1 MSIGRAAALPLALLA
16 GCSMTPRYTVPAV
29 PVTAAYK
36 EAGPWVAAAPADEAP
51 RGPWWQRFGDAPL
64 SDLESRIERN
74 SPTLAAALA
83 RRNQAA
89 ALLRRARGGLFPEID
104 LDGSASRERIS
115 AGRPFGSGA
124 AATGNDFVVGGTL
137 SYEVDL
143 WGKIRAQVAAGR
155 ADLQASAADLAATRL
170 SLQAQLADAYFR
182 LRGLDAELALLR
194 ETVDAYA
201 RAYELTATRH
211 DGGIASGLDVNRA
224 RTQLAT
230 ARAQISDIAN
240 DRAAIE
246 HAIAVLVGET
256 PSGFS
261 LAPVRTLA
269 DPPPATGETPSLL
282 LQRRADIAAAER
294 RVAAANAR
302 VGVARAAL
310 YPSLNL
316 GLSGGFEAGAG
327 ALFAAP
333 NLFWALGPSTLLAPI
348 IDGGRRR
355 ADVANARAQLDE
367 SAANYRQTVLDAFR
381 EVEDQLAAV
390 HHLGKEAV
398 DQRDAVVSAERTRD
412 LALTRYRDG
421 ASDYLEVVVAQTAAL
436 DAERAELGL
445 KTRRLQAVVDLI
457 RTLGGDPNVPPA

>member
-1 MSIGRAAALPLALLA
+1 MSLRRAAALPLALLA
-16 GCSMTPRYTVPAV
+16 GCSMTPRYAVPTVPLA
-29 PVTAAYK
+29 AAYK
-36 EAGPWVAAAPADEAP
+36 EAGPWVAAAPADETS
-51 RGPWWQRFGDAPL
+51 RGPWWQCFGDATL

-83 RRNQAA
+83 RRGQAA

-104 LDGSASRERIS
+104 LDAGASRERIS
-115 AGRPFGSGA
+115 AGRPFGSGT
-124 AATGNDFVVGGTL
+124 AATANDVVVGGTL

-143 WGKIRAQVAAGR
+143 WGRVRAQVAAGR
-155 ADLQASAADLAATRL
+155 ADFQASAADLVATRL

-182 LRGLDAELALLR
+182 LRGLDAEAALLR
-194 ETVDAYA
+194 ETVAAYA
-201 RAYELTATRH
+201 RAYELTAARH

-240 DRAAIE
+240 DRAATE
-246 HAIAVLVGET
+246 HAIAVLVGEA
-256 PSGFS
+256 PSGFA
-261 LAPVRTLA
+261 LAAVEALA
-269 DPPPATGETPSLL
+269 DPPAVAGETPSVL
-282 LQRRADIAAAER
+282 LQRRPDIAAAER

-316 GLSGGFEAGAG
+316 GLSAGYEAGAG

-333 NLFWALGPSTLLAPI
+333 NLFWALGSTLLAPI
-348 IDGGRRR
+348 VDGGRRR
-355 ADVANARAQLDE
+355 ADVANARGQLDE
-367 SAANYRQTVLDAFR
+367 AAANYRQIVLDAFR

-390 HHLGKEAV
+390 HHLGSEAI

-421 ASDYLEVVVAQTAAL
+421 ASDYLEVVTAQTAAL
-436 DAERAELGL
+436 DAERAELVL
-445 KTRRLQAVVDLI
+445 RTRRLQAVVDLI
-457 RTLGGDPNVPPA
+457 RTLGGDQNAPAVS